1 MSDLVLLLWCNVPVG
16 DGETTEEKHESLV
29 PLYSREMSDVKG
41 KQKVRTSI
49 SQFQFIHKFPKASD
63 IG

>member
-41 KQKVRTSI
+41 KTK
-49 SQFQFIHKFPKASD
+49 
-63 IG
+63 G